1 MNQMK
6 MNILQ
11 IIRQYQLFGFVVG
24 LIFAHFDHHISLYN
38 WISEQI
44 QEVEVVEEKRWWE
57 K

>member
-1 MNQMK
+1 MSQMK

-44 QEVEVVEEKRWWE
+44 QEVEVVEEKKWWE